1 MSMKS
6 DVKPVVLSANG
17 VAFTGRTRLRG
28 YALQSN
34 TTTGGTA
41 GSATINGLTNSTTV
55 SSDASSG
62 VYIPLTVP
70 PGQTET
76 LNIPEDGVL
85 YVDGVGATS
94 VTNSTLI
101 LFIDK

>member
-6 DVKPVVLSANG
+6 DVKPVVLTSNG
-17 VAFTGRTRLRG
+17 VAFTGRTRLRA

-41 GSATINGLTNSTTV
+41 GTADINLLANATNVSSTTTT
-55 SSDASSG
+55 G
-62 VYIPLTVP
+62 VYIPVRVP

-76 LNIPEDGVL
+76 LNLPEDGVL

-94 VTNSTLI
+94 VANATLI
-101 LFIDK
+101 LYIDK